1 MSDGVGS
8 LLLLRIWNYLRGYV
22 IIIVEGYFI
31 EKFVNICTRRQILL
45 WDVMAQGGQ
54 LVVMKMSIRGFKL
67 VRPVA
72 RKARCRVRLLKKIGL
87 PFVFNRYRGRKAF
100 FAGAVLFMAL
110 LYIMTSFVWSVEIS
124 GNKKLKTDE
133 LEKAL
138 AKYGVKTGVIKY
150 RIDANSAVTGMMLDI
165 EDISWISIHLRGT
178 KVRVEVRERIEM
190 PYIVPKHVPCDVIAE
205 KDGIIKR
212 VIAKEGIEAVG
223 EGDSV
228 RKGQVLI
235 SGSIPLKEGNNRF
248 KKVHAMGT
256 VIARTWYEEEVPV
269 ITKVTERIKTGRV
282 INDHALVLFSW
293 KIDFLRKRNK
303 FGCYSVSE
311 TGKKLKIGEDI
322 VFPIEWVTVTYYEE
336 QTAEAVISE
345 ENAKKA
351 AADSALRKAMS
362 KVPEDAEIVK
372 KNARFIKDGDNRM
385 LARVTLEC
393 VEDIGIS
400 KRTGG
405 N

>member
-1 MSDGVGS
+1 MFDGVGS

-31 EKFVNICTRRQILL
+31 EKFMNICTRRQILL
-45 WDVMAQGGQ
+45 WDVIAQGGQ
-54 LVVMKMSIRGFKL
+54 LAVMKMSIRGFKL
-67 VRPVA
+67 IRPVA
-72 RKARCRVRLLKKIGL
+72 RKTRCRVRLLKKIGL
-87 PFVFNRYRGRKAF
+87 PFVFNRYRRRKAF

-110 LYIMTSFVWSVEIS
+110 MYIMTSFIWSVEIS

-133 LEKAL
+133 LEKTL
-138 AKYGVKTGVIKY
+138 AKYGVKTGVLKY
-150 RIDANSAVTGMMLDI
+150 RIDANKAVTGMMLDND
-165 EDISWISIHLRGT
+165 DISWISINVRGT
-178 KVRVEVRERIEM
+178 KVRVEVRERIEI
-190 PYIVPKHVPCDVIAE
+190 PYIIPRHIPCDVVAE

-212 VIAKEGIEAVG
+212 VIATEGIEAVG

-269 ITKVTERIKTGRV
+269 VTKVTERIKTGRV
-282 INDHALVLFSW
+282 KNDHALVIFSW
-293 KIDFLRKRNK
+293 KIDILRKKNK
-303 FGCYSVSE
+303 FDCYSVSK
-311 TGKKLKIGEDI
+311 TGKKLKIGEDL
-322 VFPIEWVTVTYYEE
+322 VFPIEWVTVTYHEE

-351 AADSALRKAMS
+351 AADSALEKAMS
-362 KVPEDAEIVK
+362 KVPKDAEVVK
-372 KNARFIKDGDNRM
+372 KNARFIKDGNNRM

-400 KRTGG
+400 RRTGG

>member
-1 MSDGVGS
+1 MFDGVGN

-45 WDVMAQGGQ
+45 WDVMAQGGK
-54 LVVMKMSIRGFKL
+54 LTVMKMSIRGFKL
-67 VRPVA
+67 IRPVA
-72 RKARCRVRLLKKIGL
+72 RKTRCRVRLLKKIGL
-87 PFVFNRYRGRKAF
+87 PFVFNRYRRRKAF

-110 LYIMTSFVWSVEIS
+110 LYLMTSFIWSVEIS
-124 GNKKLKTDE
+124 GNKRLRTDT
-133 LEKAL
+133 LEKML
-138 AKYGVKTGVIKY
+138 AKYGVKTGVLKY
-150 RIDANSAVTGMMLDI
+150 RIDTNSAVTGMMLDI
-165 EDISWISIHLRGT
+165 DDISWISIKVRGT
-178 KVRVEVRERIEM
+178 KVKVELRERIEM
-190 PYIVPKHVPCDVIAE
+190 PYIIPRHIPCDVVAA

-212 VIAKEGIEAVG
+212 VIATEGIEAVG

-235 SGSIPLKEGNNRF
+235 SGSIPLKEGNDRF
-248 KKVHAMGT
+248 KTVHAMGT

-269 ITKVTERIKTGRV
+269 ITNITERIKTGRIV
-282 INDHALVLFSW
+282 NDHALVLFSW
-293 KIDFLRKRNK
+293 KIDFLRKKNK
-303 FGCYSVSE
+303 FGCYSVTE
-311 TGKKLKIGEDI
+311 AKKRFKIGEDL

-336 QTAEAVISE
+336 RTAEAVIGE

-351 AADSALRKAMS
+351 AADSALGKAMS
-362 KVPEDAEIVK
+362 QVPEEAEIVK
-372 KNARFIKDGDNRM
+372 KSAGFIQDSDKRL

-400 KRTGG
+400 RRTGG